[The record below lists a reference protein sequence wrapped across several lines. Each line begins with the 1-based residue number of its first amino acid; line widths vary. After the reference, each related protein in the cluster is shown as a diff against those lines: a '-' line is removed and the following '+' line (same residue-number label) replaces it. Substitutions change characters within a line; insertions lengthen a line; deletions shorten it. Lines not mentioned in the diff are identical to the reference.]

1 MQSVSPHS
9 WTDFFVGLNPEQRWL
24 LLVIALGCSIGLI
37 LGLVGIVSSTLRS
50 MQHHRAELA
59 LKREMLD
66 RGMSADEIAKVIEA
80 TASSRQQEAT
90 NHAT

>member
-9 WTDFFVGLNPEQRWL
+9 WTDFFVGLESEQRWL

-59 LKREMLD
+59 LKQEMLD

-80 TASSRQQEAT
+80 TASSAT
-90 NHAT
+90 SRSD